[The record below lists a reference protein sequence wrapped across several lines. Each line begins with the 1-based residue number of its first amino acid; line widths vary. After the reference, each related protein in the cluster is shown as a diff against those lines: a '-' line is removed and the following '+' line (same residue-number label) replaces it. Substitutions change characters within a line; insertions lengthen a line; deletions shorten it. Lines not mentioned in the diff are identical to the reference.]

1 MLNPSRISKQKT
13 VGAERINLDGDK
25 LQMGLAKLVLT
36 LVEVLRQV
44 LEREALRRVESGTLS
59 IEEVDRLGQAFMQIK
74 QKVYE
79 LSREFG
85 FNYEEL
91 NVNLGSL
98 LRAGNES
105 LDNISLVDVIDRLL
119 DKGVAIMGKVRISV
133 ADVDLIALDLLAV
146 LSGISALKGKKSSKV
161 VRHID

>member
-1 MLNPSRISKQKT
+1 MLNSSRISKQKT

>member
-1 MLNPSRISKQKT
+1 M
-13 VGAERINLDGDK
+13 GAERINLDGDK